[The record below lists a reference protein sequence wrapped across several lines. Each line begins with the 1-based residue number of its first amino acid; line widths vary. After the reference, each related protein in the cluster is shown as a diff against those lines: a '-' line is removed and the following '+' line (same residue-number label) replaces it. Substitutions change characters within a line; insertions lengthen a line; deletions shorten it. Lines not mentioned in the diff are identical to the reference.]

1 VEVVL
6 FAGHMIDA
14 PGRRQPRFPPE
25 HVHQVRRDIADA
37 IWLIDGPQVEAVTGL
52 ACGGDLLFAEEWL
65 KTDRRL
71 RAFLPREVAD
81 FVEESVAF
89 AGAEW
94 VDSFRSVS
102 ADPRV
107 EVVGPTPEM
116 SQLEDP
122 HTANTMRMLTAA
134 IGAGNRL
141 QALFVWDGGGGD
153 GPGGTEH
160 LATAVVAAGG
170 GLTIIRP

>member
-1 VEVVL
+1 MV
-6 FAGHMIDA
+6 DA
-14 PGRRQPRFPPE
+14 PGRETPRFPQD

-37 IWLIDGPQVEAVTGL
+37 IWLIDGPEVIAVTGL

-65 KTDRRL
+65 NTDRRL
-71 RAFLPREVAD
+71 RAFLPREVD
-81 FVEESVAF
+81 EFVEESVAF
-89 AGAEW
+89 AGEEW
-94 VDSFRSVS
+94 VESFRSVS

-116 SQLEDP
+116 RGLDDP
-122 HTANTMRMLTAA
+122 HTANSLRMLAEA
-134 IGAGNRL
+134 IEAGDRL

-170 GLTIIRP
+170 GLTIIHP